1 MKIVIVAH
9 YKRRDQAERL
19 ARSLNAH
26 VVMDEIG
33 NGALFGHR
41 KALEWCSVQ
50 NERCIIMEDDALP
63 VDDFRAKALVWMDEY
78 PDSLLSFYLG
88 TGRPP
93 QYQAQIAHA
102 LTYADDPDAVIC
114 LPQLIHGVCY
124 SIPKQFVGA
133 VVDGL
138 PLIGAADFAVG
149 NAWRSVTGQP
159 VVYPV
164 RSLVDH
170 DDGPSV
176 ELHPDGQKR
185 TEPRRAWF
193 LAVQESLN
201 GTCWA

>member
-1 MKIVIVAH
+1 
-9 YKRRDQAERL
+9 
-19 ARSLNAH
+19 
-26 VVMDEIG
+26 MDEG
-33 NGALFGHR
+33 NCGALWGHTR
-41 KALEWCSVQ
+41 ALRLCEPL

-170 DDGPSV
+170 DDLPSV
-176 ELHPDGQKR
+176 EVHPDGQKR
-185 TEPRRAWF
+185 TEPRRAWR
-193 LAVQESLN
+193 LETAN
-201 GTCWA
+201 GR

>member
-50 NERCIIMEDDALP
+50 NERCVIMEDDALP
-63 VDDFRAKALVWMDEY
+63 VADFGNLAQRWMGECPDD
-78 PDSLLSFYLG
+78 LLSFYLG

-93 QYQAQIAHA
+93 QYQTQIAH
-102 LTYADDPDAVIC
+102 LLRRADQWREEYIT

-124 SIPKQFVGA
+124 SVPQDKVKPLLS
-133 VVDGL
+133 VL
-138 PLIGAADFAVG
+138 PLVGAADFAIG
-149 NAWRSVTGQP
+149 SAWQQVTNKP
-159 VVYPV
+159 IIYPV

-170 DDGPSV
+170 DDLPSV
-176 ELHPDGQKR
+176 EVHPDGQKR
-185 TEPRRAWF
+185 TEPRRAWR
-193 LAVQESLN
+193 LETAN
-201 GTCWA
+201 GR

>member
-26 VVMDEIG
+26 IVMDEIG
-33 NGALFGHR
+33 NGALHGHR

-50 NERCIIMEDDALP
+50 SERCVIMEDDALP
-63 VDDFRAKALVWMDEY
+63 VADFGNLAQGWMDEC
-78 PDSLLSFYLG
+78 PDDLLSFYLG

-93 QYQAQIAHA
+93 QYQTQIAN
-102 LTYADDPDAVIC
+102 LLRRADQWREECIT

-124 SIPKQFVGA
+124 TIPAGKVEA
-133 VVDGL
+133 VL
-138 PLIGAADFAVG
+138 SKIPASGAADFAIG
-149 NAWRSVTGQP
+149 NAWQQVMRRP
-159 VVYPV
+159 VIYPV

-176 ELHPDGQKR
+176 ERHPDGQKR
-185 TEPRRAWF
+185 TEVRRAWR
-193 LAVQESLN
+193 LA
-201 GTCWA
+201 A